1 MWLPFVE
8 TVYEAHFLE
17 DNPLYPYAYSYPYKQ
32 VIKSTTESKEVWW
45 VFWSDDFMFYYMPG
59 TDKVRHDDGFAPE
72 GVNPFMVMPMVE
84 MRKDFPVDQYD
95 CLGAFDLVRA
105 NQNVNIA
112 LNNLNTM
119 VYFQA
124 HDQIVI
130 GGVQPSEVKRI
141 RMGTQDPIV
150 VPSQATFDSLDF
162 NPKITESIEA
172 IKFNIQSIAYSY
184 NLAINWSLEYNPA
197 SGFSLLVQNIDLAE
211 AREDDVEIMKMHESD
226 MYKVIS
232 TMQEYYKG
240 FKMLDPTEPM
250 LPKDAMLFVD
260 FDESIRLPINQSEE
274 IQRKQFE
281 LDNNIVTVVDLIQED
296 NPDMSEDEAIEK
308 YQRNKKLN
316 GTLSAAEAVRENL
329 VEQGVEFE
337 SNG

>member
-1 MWLPFVE
+1 
-8 TVYEAHFLE
+8 
-17 DNPLYPYAYSYPYKQ
+17 
-32 VIKSTTESKEVWW
+32 
-45 VFWSDDFMFYYMPG
+45 
-59 TDKVRHDDGFAPE
+59 
-72 GVNPFMVMPMVE
+72 
-84 MRKDFPVDQYD
+84 
-95 CLGAFDLVRA
+95 
-105 NQNVNIA
+105 
-112 LNNLNTM
+112 
-119 VYFQA
+119 
-124 HDQIVI
+124 
-130 GGVQPSEVKRI
+130 
-141 RMGTQDPIV
+141 
-150 VPSQATFDSLDF
+150 
-162 NPKITESIEA
+162 
-172 IKFNIQSIAYSY
+172 
-184 NLAINWSLEYNPA
+184 
-197 SGFSLLVQNIDLAE
+197 LAE

-240 FKMLDPTEPM
+240 FKMLDPTEPI
-250 LPKDAMLFVD
+250 LPKDAMIFVD